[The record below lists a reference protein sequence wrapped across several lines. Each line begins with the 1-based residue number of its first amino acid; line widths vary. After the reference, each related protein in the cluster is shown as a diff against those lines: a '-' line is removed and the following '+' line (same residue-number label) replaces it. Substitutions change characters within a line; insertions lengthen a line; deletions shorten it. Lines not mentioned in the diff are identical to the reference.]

1 MEPPVEAPAMPQ
13 PPAEPRPPAEP
24 HPPAADQPPPQEP
37 QPPLAEQ
44 PHPPTDQPHPPTD
57 QPHPPTDQP
66 HPPTD
71 QPHPPA
77 DGSVKQ
83 DLLVPRGTIGAI
95 IGSGGSQVMSIER
108 ESGARVQ
115 IPSREAI
122 EAADG
127 KAFVA
132 IIGSQE
138 QVTVHGFSPCPCQ
151 L

>member
-1 MEPPVEAPAMPQ
+1 MEPPVESPAMPQ

-24 HPPAADQPPPQEP
+24 HPPPA
-37 QPPLAEQ
+37 
-44 PHPPTDQPHPPTD
+44 DQPHPPAEPQPSAD
-57 QPHPPTDQP
+57 QPHPPAEPQP
-66 HPPTD
+66 PSAD

-95 IGSGGSQVMSIER
+95 IGSGGSQVMSMER
-108 ESGARVQ
+108 ESGARIQV
-115 IPSREAI
+115 PSRDAI

-138 QVTVHGFSPCPCQ
+138 Q
-151 L
+151 